1 MNHAEKL
8 IELYNKSLHYNLPKT
23 NKLGKKYTGYLN
35 CISDNSLSQKG
46 VFTVLV
52 TLVIHKILHPT
63 QDIRLHQSSMKGGF
77 SGRTIDTQ
85 FITPMLKKLKL
96 PSMAESGWLTRSL
109 EQPYPYSLEYNGKI
123 SNKQVKEAFL
133 GTLDFVQ
140 NYSDNSESIMLYLL
154 SKVIVKIQEN
164 QVSITKISNPDFL
177 DINSILNIL
186 KEHFSFKYNTHGGS
200 KLPVIALYA
209 IYKVMISELSRYYE
223 CTLAT
228 LGSHTAS
235 DLTSKTAGDIQIFK
249 NGKPFEILEIK
260 HDKFIDE
267 NTVAIAV
274 EKIQKYNPSRYYIL
288 SFKGILDSDRKR
300 IDEIINHT
308 RMEHGCQIIVNGIMD
323 TIKYYLRLISS
334 SKDFLDTYI
343 QIVEKDSEL
352 KPIHKE
358 KLVKIINNLQS
369 INNN

>member
-8 IELYNKSLHYNLPKT
+8 IELYNKSLLYDLPKK
-23 NKLGKKYTGYLN
+23 NKIDKKYTGYLD

-63 QDIRLHQSSMKGGF
+63 QDIRLHQSGMEGGF

-85 FITPMLKKLKL
+85 FITPTLKRLKL

-109 EQPYPYSLEYNGKI
+109 EQPYPYSLDYNGKI
-123 SNKQVKEAFL
+123 SNRQVKESFL
-133 GTLDFVQ
+133 GVLDFVQ
-140 NYSDNSESIMLYLL
+140 NHPDYSESVMIYLL
-154 SKVIVKIQEN
+154 SKVGLKIKEN

-186 KEHFSFKYNTHGGS
+186 KEHFSSKYSTHGGS

-209 IYKVMISELSRYYE
+209 IYQVMVKELTRYSNCE
-223 CTLAT
+223 LIA

-260 HDKFIDE
+260 HDKWIDE

-288 SFKGILDSDRKR
+288 SFKGILDSDRKL
-300 IDEIINHT
+300 IEEVINNT
-308 RMEHGCQIIVNGIMD
+308 KIEHGCQIIVNGIMD
-323 TIKYYLRLISS
+323 TIKYYLRLINS
-334 SKDFLDTYI
+334 SKDFLDNYI
-343 QIVEKDSEL
+343 QIVESDAEL
-352 KPIHKE
+352 KPAHKE
-358 KLVKIINNLQS
+358 KLIEIINSLQS
-369 INNN
+369 